1 MTADLD
7 MLLRDCDPA
16 PDVAAYDSN
25 RARQILDR
33 ALADP
38 VTYPARTTARNRPV
52 RLLAAAAGVVGLAI
66 AASVLTGVS
75 SPSPANAGVSLERDG
90 NEYLVTIT
98 DPERNAEQLTAA
110 MHSYG
115 FDIDLSLE
123 PSSPSLVG
131 SIVVKIN
138 QEVDGRATPSLAELS
153 PAPCRASAGC
163 EIGLR
168 IPTDWTGKATI
179 VLGRAARKG
188 ESYASSTSAF
198 SPGEALACKA
208 GRGMRAAA
216 FLPTLREAGLRF
228 EYRSREATASTN
240 HPHPDWYVHEVI
252 PASPG
257 LVYVMVEAQPPPRAP
272 TAPGC

>member
-1 MTADLD
+1 MTTDLD
-7 MLLRDCDPA
+7 ILLRDCDPA
-16 PDVAAYDSN
+16 RDVAAYDPD
-25 RARQILDR
+25 RARQLLDR
-33 ALADP
+33 ATATDMP
-38 VTYPARTTARNRPV
+38 HPALTAVHNRSV
-52 RLLAAAAGVVGLAI
+52 KLLTAAAGVAGLAI

-115 FDIDLSLE
+115 FNIDLSLE

-138 QEVDGRATPSLAELS
+138 EEVDGRATPSLAELS

-163 EIGLR
+163 KIGLR

-198 SPGEALACKA
+198 SPGEALACKP
-208 GRGMRAAA
+208 GRGMRAGE
-216 FLPTLREAGLRF
+216 FLPTLREDGLRF

-257 LVYVMVEAQPPPRAP
+257 LVYVMVEAQPPPPAP